1 MDDGLMM
8 QCNQITIMIIML
20 RCLLLDYDKYKYLK
34 FGLELLSSFENIP
47 YQEISPRY

>member
-1 MDDGLMM
+1 MDDGLIDA
-8 QCNQITIMIIML
+8 QITIIINML

-34 FGLELLSSFENIP
+34 FGLELSSFENIP